1 MLGANAFPSHTQ
13 LYEYSTD
20 NENELV
26 FAGRLSHK
34 LAMQKAQEDV
44 AGADEALAKLQSQL
58 ASHEKDKQSK
68 QSVLSSVVFSS
79 THADINTL
87 PESHTSAIALH
98 SLLPSSRL
106 QQLSSNMQSNRTH
119 FPSSRSTILPHTS
132 TTIPLAQCLP
142 VPHLVLLAHH
152 SIKSLPQPQFRLFM
166 TERPND
172 SKLYEPL

>member
-1 MLGANAFPSHTQ
+1 
-13 LYEYSTD
+13 
-20 NENELV
+20 
-26 FAGRLSHK
+26 
-34 LAMQKAQEDV
+34 MQKAQEDT

-68 QSVLSSVVFSS
+68 QSVLSSLVFRS
-79 THADINTL
+79 THADIDTL

-106 QQLSSNMQSNRTH
+106 RQLSGNNQSNQTH

-132 TTIPLAQCLP
+132 TTIPLVQCLP
-142 VPHLVLLAHH
+142 APHLVLFAHP
-152 SIKSLPQPQFRLFM
+152 SIQSLRQPQFRLFM
-166 TERPND
+166 PERPND